1 MRNRDSKK
9 VRKLGRTIAAVTVA
23 VLRVGLEGPRNAFVL
38 IIPKLLCK

>member
-1 MRNRDSKK
+1 MWNKGNKER
-9 VRKLGRTIAAVTVA
+9 RKLRITIAAVTVA